1 MLVVLSPAKRLDFS
15 NQGPTSHFSKPV
27 FLKEAKILVDKL
39 KEKTPEELSDLMG
52 ISKKLAQENAQ
63 RYGQVKFPLSL
74 KNSKQ
79 AIFAFKGDTYLGL
92 SPDTFSEDDLLFAQ
106 LKLRILSGTFGVLS
120 PLDLIFPYRLEMGTK
135 LEIGD
140 HRDLYSYW
148 KNKVT
153 SYLNEMDNSY
163 LINCASEEYF
173 SVIDTKKLKAEV
185 ITPVFLDREKGTKD
199 KFKNIG
205 LFAKGARGM
214 MAGFIIKEKIKN
226 SDKIKDFNIA
236 GYAFDPKESK
246 NSKIIFKREYKRK
259 S

>member
-27 FLKEAKILVDKL
+27 FLKEAKILVDNL
-39 KEKTPEELSDLMG
+39 KEKTPQDLSDLMG
-52 ISKKLAQENAQ
+52 ISEKLAQENAL
-63 RYGQVKFPLSL
+63 RYGQVKFPLNL

-92 SPDTFSEDDLLFAQ
+92 SADKFSEDDLLFAQ
-106 LKLRILSGTFGVLS
+106 LKLRILSGLFGILS

-140 HRDLYSYW
+140 KRNLYSFW
-148 KNKVT
+148 KDKVT
-153 SYLNEMDNSY
+153 SYLNEIESSY

-173 SVIDTKKLKAEV
+173 SVIDPKKLKAEV

-205 LFAKGARGM
+205 LFAKTARGM
-214 MAGFIIKEKIKN
+214 MANFIIKERIKDP
-226 SDKIKDFNIA
+226 DKIKDFDLA
-236 GYAFDPKESK
+236 GYAFDPKEST

-259 S
+259 I